1 MKDYLPFIVLGVTSG
16 SIYALAALG
25 LVVTYTT
32 SGVFNFAHG
41 TVAMVSAY
49 AYYTLTVSHGVPTLL
64 AVVLVVLVVGP
75 LIGVVVDKAL
85 FRRLQ
90 GAGSAAYVVV
100 SIGLLVFLQGMV
112 IIIYGP
118 TARPVPAIF
127 PAGVVEL
134 SGVNIGY
141 DQICVV
147 AISAVL
153 GLALALFFKRTQ
165 TGLDMRAVVDDPQLS
180 ELTGANARRTTALS
194 WMLGTS
200 FASLAGVLLAPI
212 LGVDATLL
220 TLLVVQAFGAA
231 ALGRLTS
238 LPIAYAG
245 AIGLG
250 VLGQLST
257 KFVGA
262 YAGNH
267 PWLAGIPSSLPFLAL
282 FIVLLV
288 SRKGSFKE
296 LTKSVQPRVS
306 STAVSA
312 GSRRFPFAVLGLL
325 AGFAVLLPSITTDSR
340 VTTATT
346 AVAMLVTFASLSL
359 LLGLS
364 RQISLCHA
372 VFVALGATTLG
383 HLQAAG
389 IPFLPALLLSGLIV
403 VPIAGLLS
411 IPAVRLSGLFLALAT
426 FGFGVLFQNLL
437 FGTASVFGT
446 RSEVK
451 IARPSFLGTTLDGT
465 NDFYYFVLA
474 IALFCLVAIEL
485 LRVTRLGRLLR
496 AAADSNVAVETLGVN
511 TTAARTIVFCASG
524 FFAAVAG
531 GLLGAQVGT
540 VSTSSFTF
548 FNSLIWVA
556 VLVAAGASTLSGSVL
571 ATLMLVAAPA
581 FFTSSR
587 VIDYQTAGFGLLAIL
602 LAQAPNG
609 LIGLVPA
616 LRRSVAAAV
625 ERPDGSERTRA
636 RAVRASERLGRSERT
651 LEVVG

>member
-1 MKDYLPFIVLGVTSG
+1 MKDYLPFIVLGLTSG

-49 AYYTLTVSHGVPTLL
+49 AYYTLTVSHGLPSVL
-64 AVVLVVLVVGP
+64 AMVLVVLVVGP

-100 SIGLLVFLQGMV
+100 SIGLLVLLQGTV

-118 TARPVPAIF
+118 TARPVPPIF
-127 PAGVVEL
+127 PEGVVRL
-134 SGVNIGY
+134 PGVNIGY

-147 AISAVL
+147 AIAAAL
-153 GLALALFFKRTQ
+153 GLALAVFFKRTQ

-180 ELTGANARRTTALS
+180 ELMGTNARRTTALS

-238 LPIAYAG
+238 LPIAYGG
-245 AIGLG
+245 ALALG

-257 KFVGA
+257 KFVSA
-262 YAGNH
+262 YAGDY
-267 PWLAGIPSSLPFLAL
+267 PWLAGVPSSLPFLAL
-282 FIVLLV
+282 FGVLLV

-296 LTKSVQPRVS
+296 LTKNVQPRVS
-306 STAVSA
+306 SMTVSA
-312 GSRRFPFAVLGLL
+312 GSRRFPFAVLGVF
-325 AGFAVLLPSITTDSR
+325 AAFAVIVPSITTDSR

-346 AVAMLVTFASLSL
+346 AVAMLVMFASLSL

-372 VFVALGATTLG
+372 VFVALGATTLS
-383 HLQAAG
+383 HLQSSG
-389 IPFLPALLLSGLIV
+389 VPFLLALLLSGLIV
-403 VPIAGLLS
+403 VPIAGILS

-426 FGFGVLFQNLL
+426 FGFGVLVQNLL
-437 FGTASVFGT
+437 FGTSAVFGT
-446 RSEVK
+446 AGVVK
-451 IARPSFLGTTLDGT
+451 IARPSLFGKTLDST
-465 NDFYYFVLA
+465 NAFYYYVLA
-474 IALFCLVAIEL
+474 IALLCLVAIEL

-496 AAADSNVAVETLGVN
+496 AVADSNVAVETLGVN
-511 TTAARTIVFCASG
+511 TTAARALVFCASG

-531 GLLGAQVGT
+531 GLLAAQVSS

-556 VLVAAGASTLSGSVL
+556 VLVAAGVSTLGGSVL
-571 ATLMLVAAPA
+571 ATVMLVALPA
-581 FFTSSR
+581 YFTSSR
-587 VIDYQTAGFGLLAIL
+587 VIDYQTASFGLLAIL

-609 LIGLVPA
+609 LAGLVTGM
-616 LRRSVAAAV
+616 RRAGSAAAARTHGA
-625 ERPDGSERTRA
+625 ERSQARGLRA
-636 RAVRASERLGRSERT
+636 AERLAPRERT
-651 LEVVG
+651 LEVAQ